1 MYMSRRFFG
10 TSCDNALKKDSMIRT
25 VKRETNIAN

>member
-1 MYMSRRFFG
+1 MPRRFFG
-10 TSCDNALKKDSMIRT
+10 QPCDNALKKDSMIRI